1 MTEPLTEE
9 ELGLSTLDLLE
20 EISTYTSSAVCYG
33 ERKTLGEL
41 GANLD
46 PYFEAHKQYCRELV
60 KIRDTMERIDFELS
74 TGSFLNE
81 GEGSDDSL

>member
-9 ELGLSTLDLLE
+9 ELGLSSLDLLE
-20 EISTYTSSAVCYG
+20 EISTYTTGALPYG

-41 GANLD
+41 GAKRD
-46 PYFEAHKQYCRELV
+46 PYFEAHKRYCRELV
-60 KIRDTMERIDFELS
+60 KIRDAMERIDFELS

-81 GEGSDDSL
+81 CEVSDE